1 MTTTLAKDG
10 PEAVIGPPRKAPRRG
25 LLTSGWTRSLGL
37 LVALGVL
44 VLVLFCSL
52 ALGARPIPFGRVWE
66 SLLNTRPS
74 EVEAARDWSVVRS
87 LRVPRTI
94 LGLFVGAALGMA
106 GTIIQG
112 LTRNPL
118 ADPGI
123 LGVQAGA
130 SLGVVIGINSYGLA
144 EPIGFVWFGFAGAAV
159 AGAVVY
165 CLGSLGRGGASP
177 VKLAL
182 AGAAM
187 TALLVA
193 LTTAILLAD
202 QATLNEYRFWAV
214 GSLAG
219 RDDDVVWVVAPFLG
233 LGLLY
238 GLVQGRWLNG
248 MALGEDMARSLG
260 LNMGWAR
267 VNAALATIILCGAA
281 VAGAGP
287 IIFVGLV
294 IPHLARAICGP
305 DYRWILAW
313 SLVLSPSLL
322 LGADTVGRLIARPGE
337 VQVGIMTAVIGTPV
351 FIAIIRR
358 RPTAEL

>member
-1 MTTTLAKDG
+1 MTTTLTEDPAG
-10 PEAVIGPPRKAPRRG
+10 TGMQATATPSRRG
-25 LLTSGWTRSLGL
+25 LLQGGWTRSLGL
-37 LVALGVL
+37 VVALVVL
-44 VLVLFCSL
+44 VGAIACSL
-52 ALGARPIPFGRVWE
+52 ALGARPVPFGRVWDALT
-66 SLLNTRPS
+66 SARPLDTD
-74 EVEAARDWSVVRS
+74 AARDWSVVRS

-94 LGLFVGAALGMA
+94 LGLLVGGALGLT
-106 GTIIQG
+106 GTLLQG

-130 SLGVVIGINSYGLA
+130 SLAVVIGINSVSIGS
-144 EPIGFVWFGFAGAAV
+144 PIGYVWFGFAGAAV
-159 AGAVVY
+159 AGLVVY
-165 CLGSLGRGGASP
+165 ALGSLGRGGASP

-182 AGAAM
+182 AGAALS
-187 TALLVA
+187 ALMVA
-193 LTTAILLAD
+193 LTQAVLLSN

-219 RDDDVVWVVAPFLG
+219 REDEVVRAVAPFILVGMAFALTRGRSLNGLALGDDVARG
-233 LGLLY
+233 LGMS
-238 GLVQGRWLNG
+238 LV
-248 MALGEDMARSLG
+248 
-260 LNMGWAR
+260 WAR
-267 VNAALATIILCGAA
+267 LSTALAIIVLCGAA

-287 IIFVGLV
+287 IVFVGLV

-305 DYRWILAW
+305 DYRWILVW
-313 SLVLSPSLL
+313 SLVLSPMLL

-358 RPTAEL
+358 KKLADL

>member
-10 PEAVIGPPRKAPRRG
+10 SAERASAAKPSRRG
-25 LLTSGWTRSLGL
+25 LLQGGWSRSLGL
-37 LVALGVL
+37 VVALGVL
-44 VLVLFCSL
+44 VLVVGCSL
-52 ALGARPIPFGRVWE
+52 AFGARPVSFDRVWDA
-66 SLLNTRPS
+66 LTGARPTDPD
-74 EVEAARDWSVVRS
+74 AARDWSVVRS
-87 LRVPRTI
+87 LRVPRTL
-94 LGLFVGAALGMA
+94 LGLLVGGALGLT
-106 GTIIQG
+106 GTLIQG

-130 SLGVVIGINSYGLA
+130 SLAVVIGINSVAIDDPLGY
-144 EPIGFVWFGFAGAAV
+144 VWFGFAGAAV
-159 AGAVVY
+159 SGIVVY
-165 CLGSLGRGGASP
+165 ALGSLGRGGASP

-187 TALLVA
+187 SALLVA
-193 LTTAILLAD
+193 LTSAVLLSN

-219 RDDDVVWVVAPFLG
+219 REDDVVRAVAPFIIVGGLFGLTRGRSLNGLALGDDVARG
-233 LGLLY
+233 LGLS
-238 GLVQGRWLNG
+238 LV
-248 MALGEDMARSLG
+248 
-260 LNMGWAR
+260 WAR
-267 VNAALATIILCGAA
+267 IAAALAIIVLCGAA

-287 IIFVGLV
+287 IVFVGLV

-313 SLVLSPSLL
+313 SLVLAPSLL

-358 RPTAEL
+358 KTLADL